1 MFLLKIQEFEPEDI
15 KAKKLTIVKN
25 RSLQPNLQKKIWRN
39 TIRNCC
45 LWD

>member
-39 TIRNCC
+39 TKRNCC